1 MRFRNYRRWDTL
13 ANSQAGDD
21 LILMWEHIMRKTLLA
36 VATLA
41 AISIAPTG
49 ASAQGNTVGGALL
62 GAGTGAV
69 IGGAVGGGRGAA
81 AGAVVGGVTGAA
93 IGAQA
98 DGRYYYG
105 GRYYRGRE
113 CWRNA
118 NGRLRCRYY

>member
-1 MRFRNYRRWDTL
+1 MVRDVCEGVK
-13 ANSQAGDD
+13 AGDD
-21 LILMWEHIMRKTLLA
+21 SILKQEHIMRKTLLA
-36 VATLA
+36 VAALA
-41 AISIAPTG
+41 ALAIAPTG
-49 ASAQGNTVGGALL
+49 ANAQGNTVGGALL

-105 GRYYRGRE
+105 GRYYTRRE

-118 NGRLRCRYY
+118 NGVRRCRYY